1 MIRSKKAF
9 ENNKITGALNK
20 IYSKLLTAFGPQ
32 EWWPAESPFEVIVG
46 AILTQN
52 TSWRNVERAI
62 NNLKRR
68 NLLTLSSLHK
78 ISEGDLAEQIRPSG
92 YYNLKAKRLKAFVNH
107 LAHRYGG
114 DLDAMFRGDGDAL
127 RDELLGLYGIGE
139 ETADSILLYAGRH
152 PTFVVDAY
160 TRRVLARHQ
169 IIADRARYE
178 DIRSLFMRNL
188 THDEGCFNEF
198 HALLVKVGKEYCRPR
213 EPLCQEC
220 PLM

>member
-1 MIRSKKAF
+1 MKNSH
-9 ENNKITGALNK
+9 ITVALNK
-20 IYSKLLTAFGPQ
+20 IYSKLFAAFGPQ
-32 EWWPAESPFEVIVG
+32 KWWPAESPFEVIVG

-62 NNLKRR
+62 NNLKGR
-68 NLLTLSSLHK
+68 NLLTPSSLHK

-92 YYNLKAKRLKAFVNH
+92 YYNLKAKRLKAFVSH
-107 LAHRYGG
+107 LVFRYGG
-114 DLDAMFRGDGDAL
+114 NLDAMFRRDGDLL

-139 ETADSILLYAGRH
+139 ESADAILLYAGRH

-160 TRRVLARHQ
+160 TRRVLVRHQ
-169 IIADRARYE
+169 MITDSASYE
-178 DIRSLFMRNL
+178 DIRSLFMSNL
-188 THDEGCFNEF
+188 THDEECFNEY

-213 EPLCQEC
+213 ESLCREC